1 MGVIPATSKTPIKNV
16 MIEKRNT
23 MLKLDF
29 PAILIGM
36 ISFVLIN
43 CKKTKID
50 DTKITNGNNEYN
62 ISGVFNN
69 DINSGKKIFEYEWSL
84 KKFCSSNKFK
94 ITDRHAKAKDTTR
107 MVFK

>member
-1 MGVIPATSKTPIKNV
+1 
-16 MIEKRNT
+16 
-23 MLKLDF
+23 
-29 PAILIGM
+29 M

-69 DINSGKKIFEYEWSL
+69 DINNGKKIFEYE
-84 KKFCSSNKFK
+84 
-94 ITDRHAKAKDTTR
+94 
-107 MVFK
+107 